1 MDTTITIFGSKTIGY
16 LVLVALFIIALFS
29 ILWGGLC
36 FINCLNG
43 NSRRHRATYKS
54 NYNHLLKCII
64 IIILNI
70 VPNDRNETKINSSR
84 FHNNGQK
91 KNDVI

>member
-1 MDTTITIFGSKTIGY
+1 MFKK
-16 LVLVALFIIALFS
+16 
-29 ILWGGLC
+29 
-36 FINCLNG
+36 
-43 NSRRHRATYKS
+43 ATYKS